1 MRLIPVSRHSVLRAA
16 TQMRS
21 KRNESNNFKITKKN
35 KKTTFFF
42 KIDYIKRTSKMEY
55 LCVTMIGLFLWRL
68 WAYFGLDSI
77 GFVMM
82 ILFFMMY
89 YSEDDSRVKGR
100 HNRIY
105 K

>member
-1 MRLIPVSRHSVLRAA
+1 
-16 TQMRS
+16 
-21 KRNESNNFKITKKN
+21 
-35 KKTTFFF
+35 
-42 KIDYIKRTSKMEY
+42 MEH

-89 YSEDDSRVKGR
+89 YSDDDSRVKGR